1 MMTLFVKYICK
12 PGRREVFLREI
23 AARGI
28 DTAIRAEQGCLCY
41 DYYLSVQDPNVILLV
56 EKWTEPEAQKVHM
69 TQPHMK
75 DLSALKTNYVLDTV
89 LGDGAL

>member
-12 PGRREVFLREI
+12 PGCREAFLRQI

-28 DTAIRAEQGCLCY
+28 DTAIRAEQGCICY
-41 DYYLSVQDPNVILLV
+41 DYYLSVQDPDVILLV
-56 EKWTEPEAQKVHM
+56 EKWTEPEAQKIHM

-75 DLSALKTNYVLDTV
+75 ALSALKKDCVADTV
-89 LGDGAL
+89 FGEAAL

>member
-12 PGRREVFLREI
+12 PGCREAFLREI
-23 AARGI
+23 AAKGI
-28 DTAIRAEQGCLCY
+28 DTAIRAEQGCICY
-41 DYYLSVQDPNVILLV
+41 DYYLSVQDSNVILLV

-75 DLSALKTNYVLDTV
+75 ELSALKGNYVLDTV

>member
-12 PGRREVFLREI
+12 PGRREAFLREI

-75 DLSALKTNYVLDTV
+75 ELSAIKSNYVLDTV

>member
-12 PGRREVFLREI
+12 PGCREAFLREI

-28 DTAIRAEQGCLCY
+28 DTAIRAEQGCICY
-41 DYYLSVQDPNVILLV
+41 DYYLSVQDSNVILLV

-69 TQPHMK
+69 TQPHMNDLRAIK
-75 DLSALKTNYVLDTV
+75 EKYVLSAV
-89 LGDGAL
+89 LGEEAI

>member
-1 MMTLFVKYICK
+1 MMTLFVKYTCK
-12 PGRREVFLREI
+12 PGCREPFLREI
-23 AARGI
+23 ATRGI
-28 DTAIRAEQGCLCY
+28 DTAIRAENGCICY

>member
-12 PGRREVFLREI
+12 PNCREPFLREI

-28 DTAIRAEQGCLCY
+28 DTAIRAEEGCICY

-56 EKWTEPEAQKVHM
+56 EKWTEPEAQQVHM

-75 DLSALKTNYVLDTV
+75 ELSAIKHNYVVDTV
-89 LGDGAL
+89 FGEAAL

>member
-1 MMTLFVKYICK
+1 MMTLFVRYLCK
-12 PGRREVFLREI
+12 SNCREAFLREI
-23 AARGI
+23 RAKGI

-41 DYYLSVQDPNVILLV
+41 DYYLSVQDPDVILLV
-56 EKWTEPEAQKVHM
+56 EKWTAPEAQQVHM

-75 DLSALKTNYVLDTV
+75 ELSALKKNYVIDTV

>member
-12 PGRREVFLREI
+12 PDYREAFLREI
-23 AARGI
+23 AAKGI
-28 DTAIRAEQGCLCY
+28 DTAIRAEQGCICY

-75 DLSALKTNYVLDTV
+75 ELSALKKGYVTDTAF
-89 LGDGAL
+89 GEAAL

>member
-12 PGRREVFLREI
+12 PNCREAFLREI
-23 AARGI
+23 AAKGI
-28 DTAIRAEQGCLCY
+28 DTAIRAEQGCICY

-56 EKWTEPEAQKVHM
+56 EKWTEPEAQQVHM

-75 DLSALKTNYVLDTV
+75 ELSALKKGYVADTV
-89 LGDGAL
+89 FGEAAL